1 MELFITGG
9 TGFIGQAVA
18 RKAIS
23 LGHQVT
29 ALVRED
35 KVGGRERAGTSR
47 RETAW
52 RRLA

>member
-9 TGFIGQAVA
+9 TGYIGQAVA

-23 LGHQVT
+23 LGHQ
-29 ALVRED
+29 
-35 KVGGRERAGTSR
+35 
-47 RETAW
+47 ETAW

>member
-9 TGFIGQAVA
+9 TGYIGQAVA

-35 KVGGRERAGTSR
+35 RSAAAS
-47 RETAW
+47 ALA
-52 RRLA
+52 RLGVKLHVR